1 MKTLSLLVPA
11 VLILGAA
18 LAACGG
24 SDSNAQPESTTTPR
38 ASATA
43 RVTPAAPSATAA
55 VESPET
61 APTEAPAAA
70 TATPVAGQPQGGQ
83 PTMPPPPL
91 PPPAATNTPVPPPPP
106 PPQGQFLTI
115 AAKDTRFNPSQLGV
129 QNGGTVTITF
139 DNQDAG
145 VAHDLIVYS
154 PAGGIAGQS
163 PVIVGASQATFA
175 FTPSGA
181 GNYFFKCSLH
191 PQYMTGTIAVAP

>member
-1 MKTLSLLVPA
+1 MKTLRFLVPA
-11 VLILGAA
+11 TLVLGAA
-18 LAACGG
+18 LAGCGG

-43 RVTPAAPSATAA
+43 RLTPAAPSATAA
-55 VESPET
+55 IETPQT

-83 PTMPPPPL
+83 PTMPPPP
-91 PPPAATNTPVPPPPP
+91 PPAATNTPVPPPPP
-106 PPQGQFLTI
+106 PPQGQFLAI

-163 PVIVGASQATFA
+163 PVIVGASQATFI